1 LKFQELGLTGS
12 ASYQQV
18 EEALNGVID
27 KNNGLAAQAKITK
40 DQEDNFKKQEHYANG
55 YADTIGNIGNAFSN
69 LSGAMEGSTQEWL
82 QFTATAMQGISELI
96 PLIRSLVV
104 AKESEAMGSGVA
116 QAAKLKFPAN
126 IAAMAAIVATVA
138 SIFASLPKFAE
149 GGIIGGG
156 KSMFGDKIIAR
167 VNPGEMILNKRQQ
180 KNLFDMLDNGG
191 YGNSSQSVSF
201 RIKGSD
207 LYGTLKNFSKTQ
219 AKVGKKTGIL

>member
-1 LKFQELGLTGS
+1 
-12 ASYQQV
+12 
-18 EEALNGVID
+18 
-27 KNNGLAAQAKITK
+27 
-40 DQEDNFKKQEHYANG
+40 
-55 YADTIGNIGNAFSN
+55 
-69 LSGAMEGSTQEWL
+69 M
-82 QFTATAMQGISELI
+82 I
-96 PLIRSLVV
+96 PLIRGLIV
-104 AKESEAMGSGVA
+104 AKNAEAIASGTA
-116 QAAKLKFPAN
+116 EGAKLAWPMNLVA
-126 IAAMAAIVATVA
+126 IASIIATVA